1 MHFPLSSI
9 TLVLASGS
17 SGHNLW
23 IWLLPQK
30 TQGLS
35 IGPMS
40 FRHGKHFC
48 IWLYWIGAL
57 IVWSTR
63 FPTSF
68 GHPSRDRTVVAALET
83 NSPGESLPSFTQVKA
98 LIVSLLDERHGVGN
112 GSFLSSPSILLRK
125 YSVIRISGCPWS
137 TILCASCSDWQ
148 SRWTCFSSS
157 FSL

>member
-17 SGHNLW
+17 SGHNQW

-30 TQGLS
+30 MQGLS

-48 IWLYWIGAL
+48 IWLCWIGVL

-63 FPTSF
+63 FPTPF
-68 GHPSRDRTVVAALET
+68 GHPSRDRTVVAAFGT
-83 NSPGESLPSFTQVKA
+83 SSPGSSLPSLTQVRA
-98 LIVSLLDERHGVGN
+98 RVVSLLAEHHGVEN
-112 GSFLSSPSILLRK
+112 GSFHTPASIFLRK
-125 YSVIRISGCPWS
+125 CSVIRISGGPWS